1 MDSDQSPPPA
11 KLNNLT
17 LTAISAKNGVSTIE
31 RWQLKSPFI
40 TASGAGVSGVSFAQ
54 LGGSRDANYAVIPPH
69 YDSPAHNAP
78 QMQYVAFLTGEAVIT
93 IPETGQS
100 VTIKGGR
107 DGLIIAADTKDV
119 SRVGHETRYPNG
131 EETVAI
137 SMPFA
142 DGKVPEHVVLEE
154 GAV

>member
-1 MDSDQSPPPA
+1 MDPNQSPPSA
-11 KLNNLT
+11 KPNHLT

-31 RWQLKSPFI
+31 RWQLKSPFA
-40 TASGAGVSGVSFAQ
+40 TASEAGVSGVPFAQ
-54 LGGSRDANYAVIPPH
+54 LGKTSSASYAVIPPH
-69 YDSPAHNAP
+69 YDSPPHPAP
-78 QMQYVAFLTGEAVIT
+78 QLQYVCFLTGEAVIT

-100 VTIKGGR
+100 ATIKGGR
-107 DGLIIAADTKDV
+107 HGLIIAADTKDV
-119 SRVGHETRYPNG
+119 SRVGHVTTYPTG

-142 DGKVPEHVVLEE
+142 DGKVPEHVVLED